1 MFLLKE
7 FKPTRNG
14 MELNA
19 VEAEDLLNFS
29 GFGGWNGFDGRL
41 RGDLLNDK
49 GLPIVKED
57 PKTWDKQTIMMG
69 RGFNL
74 RIDNIDVCQGFA
86 NCKFYLIRV
95 NPAFAYL
102 RIEKQNK
109 TLDIDLNSSFE
120 TTENFIKSRDK
131 K

>member
-7 FKPTRNG
+7 FKPARNG
-14 MELNA
+14 LELNA

-29 GFGGWNGFDGRL
+29 GFGGPNGYDGRL
-41 RGDLLNDK
+41 RGTLLNDK

-57 PKTWDKQTIMMG
+57 PKKWEKHTIMVG

-74 RIDNIDVCQGFA
+74 RIDNIDVCQGFT
-86 NCKFYLIRV
+86 NCKFYLMRV

-120 TTENFIKSRDK
+120 TTENFIKSRDRK
-131 K
+131 